1 MPIIVALLICGIITK
16 EKKNALCEIIKPKRN
31 IFYKL
36 TWYLG
41 SVRFGLKY
49 FMENEFCFLFYL
61 VHLEFVSQ
69 RKILSWPMDFFFK
82 MLSVFSNLTQ
92 RGGKRLEL
100 QSFSGTSLLCT
111 PILLSSPELAL
122 ATDFLWFLWGLNKR
136 FSIHPVLENYFQGLN
151 EIIENKSF
159 SLKICSYV
167 KAKRALDCHA

>member
-69 RKILSWPMDFFFK
+69 RKILSWPMDFFFFLICK
-82 MLSVFSNLTQ
+82 WIFFWKCFLYSLI
-92 RGGKRLEL
+92 RLKEAENGL
-100 QSFSGTSLLCT
+100 SFSHFLEQAYAPQHLHPPTLYSDTALITRTST
-111 PILLSSPELAL
+111 SY
-122 ATDFLWFLWGLNKR
+122 R
-136 FSIHPVLENYFQGLN
+136 FFVVLVGF
-151 EIIENKSF
+151 K
-159 SLKICSYV
+159 
-167 KAKRALDCHA
+167 